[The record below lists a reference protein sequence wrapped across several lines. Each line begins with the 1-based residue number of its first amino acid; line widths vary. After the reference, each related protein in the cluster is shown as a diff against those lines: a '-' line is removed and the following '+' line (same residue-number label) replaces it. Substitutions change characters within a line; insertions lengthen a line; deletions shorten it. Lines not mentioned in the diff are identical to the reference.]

1 MEIINRNVEASL
13 KKNGFAAT
21 DEFSMADVFLLTYLS
36 ANVFNV
42 REEVTKVMLAKYP
55 LLVKYWKENSNK
67 LEDYMSNRR
76 PKYFV

>member
-1 MEIINRNVEASL
+1 
-13 KKNGFAAT
+13 
-21 DEFSMADVFLLTYLS
+21 MADVFLLTYLS

-42 REEVTKVMLAKYP
+42 REEVTKEMLAKHP

-67 LEDYMSNRR
+67 LEDYMTNRR